1 MTEHEKN
8 IVSYYSKVRHFDEV
22 TYQKAVNRIF
32 LSCFYCW
39 LMALAYLMLLNFN
52 NFSWIKLILIAV
64 LDGLSLEWLIR
75 IASEPVI
82 NVLKAGFDFI
92 KEQLNKEKLYYSGY

>member
-39 LMALAYLMLLNFN
+39 LMALAYLMFLNFN